1 MADVIIDGA
10 AVTCREELHRVFAK
24 ALDFPEWYGG
34 NLDALYDLLGGV
46 NMPASITIVHSGMMS
61 DEFSGY
67 MERVLRVILRAA
79 EQNPNIKLYLG

>member
-1 MADVIIDGA
+1 MANVIIDGA
-10 AVTCREELHRVFAK
+10 AVTCREELHQVFAK

-34 NLDALYDLLGGV
+34 SLDALYDLLGGT
-46 NMPASITIVHSGMMS
+46 NMPVHITIVNSGLMN

-79 EQNPNIKLYLG
+79 EHNPNIKLYLG

>member
-1 MADVIIDGA
+1 MAAVIIDGA
-10 AVTCREELHRVFAK
+10 EVTCREQLHRVFSES
-24 ALDFPEWYGG
+24 LDFPDWYGG
-34 NLDALYDLLGGV
+34 NLDALYDLLGGTNLPV
-46 NMPASITIVHSGMMS
+46 DITIVRSGLMS